1 VGETGTVA
9 DPARQPGVREKRARQ
24 RHATDS
30 GGRRRRCRKAA
41 IAHRARGGHQSHPE
55 GRTLRAA
62 HGGRH
67 RGRGRCGRL
76 LLRRHRQPLAGPLG
90 VPARPR
96 DGRGPGVAVRP
107 RLAAGPSVA
116 RRAAVIVAAGGRG
129 PALRR
134 HPLVPADAVRHIRL
148 RNTGQLDGHAL
159 IRPTLHACCGD
170 EISTPIVYNIFF

>member
-1 VGETGTVA
+1 MGETGTVA

-24 RHATDS
+24 RHAAD
-30 GGRRRRCRKAA
+30 GGGRKRRRRRRRRKAA
-41 IAHRARGGHQSHPE
+41 IAHRARGGRQSHPE

-67 RGRGRCGRL
+67 RGRGRRGRV
-76 LLRRHRQPLAGPLG
+76 LLRRHRQPLAGAPG

-96 DGRGPGVAVRP
+96 DGRGSGVAVRP
-107 RLAAGPSVA
+107 RLAAGPSAA
-116 RRAAVIVAAGGRG
+116 RRAAVVIAAGGRG
-129 PALRR
+129 PARRR

-159 IRPTLHACCGD
+159 IRHTSYWCND
-170 EISTPIVYNIFF
+170 DI